1 MLNFN
6 NILKK
11 IVEKDPTLE
20 QEYWAIPY
28 DESLVDD
35 LDNVVPGVFIAT
47 LNDGKKYFL
56 IPYSVDLFRE
66 YNSLY
71 TLVLDQLGYLYYIDS
86 KSGVSDLLN

>member
-11 IVEKDPTLE
+11 IDETDPTLN

-47 LNDGKKYFL
+47 LNDGNKYFL